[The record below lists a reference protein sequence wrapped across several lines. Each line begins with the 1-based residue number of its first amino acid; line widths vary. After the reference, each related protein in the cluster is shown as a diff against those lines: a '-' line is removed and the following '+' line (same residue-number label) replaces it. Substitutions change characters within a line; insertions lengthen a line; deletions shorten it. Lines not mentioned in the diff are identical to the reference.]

1 MTAAAEPQPRT
12 RRTAASAVALAWWS
26 RPDRSTIGLAALFGG
41 LPLGAYVGDP
51 VDASPAPRAAV
62 VVAAAQP

>member
-12 RRTAASAVALAWWS
+12 RRTAATAVPLAWWS

-41 LPLGAYVGDP
+41 LPLGACVDGLGD
-51 VDASPAPRAAV
+51 ALPAPRAAV
-62 VVAAAQP
+62 VAAALQ